1 MKITVLNSEPL
12 VFGYN
17 EAYSKALNCRPMI
30 MKAYSEAS
38 KLFVNSQDD

>member
-17 EAYSKALNCRPMI
+17 EAYSKALNCMI

-38 KLFVNSQDD
+38 KLFVNSKDD